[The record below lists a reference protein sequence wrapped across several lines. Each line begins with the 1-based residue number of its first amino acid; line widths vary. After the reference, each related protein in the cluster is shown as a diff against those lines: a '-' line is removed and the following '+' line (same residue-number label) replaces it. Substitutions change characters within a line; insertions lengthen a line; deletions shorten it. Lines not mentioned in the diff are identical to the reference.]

1 MQSFSERD
9 GDAEHPFFTEV
20 EIFRHIGHGHIAAHE
35 NGGGGF
41 GKRGRL
47 EKIELALLHFLYAV
61 VIARGRESERE
72 RRHLNLLKM
81 NGFDIFIEVEGVE
94 MREKFGDG
102 LGIALLCGALIAFTY
117 TRRTRFTQS
126 LVLAVILLPFAVQTV
141 IMLVNGNVGTGVAV
155 AGAFGLVR
163 FRSAPGNAKDI
174 SVIFVAMAVGLACGS
189 GYIALSVLFTV
200 IACAVLY
207 LLVFFH
213 IGADRSGEKELSITI
228 PESLDY
234 TEVFDDIFK
243 EYTIHAELTEVKT
256 ASLGSLYKLHYRV
269 RLANDRNEKGFL
281 DALRCRNGNLEVRC
295 GQPHT
300 PVEQL

>member
-1 MQSFSERD
+1 METVFASFTSS
-9 GDAEHPFFTEV
+9 GITVSSF
-20 EIFRHIGHGHIAAHE
+20 
-35 NGGGGF
+35 
-41 GKRGRL
+41 
-47 EKIELALLHFLYAV
+47 LLCSLV
-61 VIARGRESERE
+61 
-72 RRHLNLLKM
+72 
-81 NGFDIFIEVEGVE
+81 
-94 MREKFGDG
+94 
-102 LGIALLCGALIAFTY
+102 ALLCGALIAFTY

-141 IMLVNGNVGTGVAV
+141 IMLVNGNVGTGV
-155 AGAFGLVR
+155 
-163 FRSAPGNAKDI
+163 APGNAKDI

-234 TEVFDDIFK
+234 TEVFEDIFK

-269 RLANDRNEKGFL
+269 RLADDRNEKVFL

>member
-1 MQSFSERD
+1 METMFASFTSS
-9 GDAEHPFFTEV
+9 GITV
-20 EIFRHIGHGHIAAHE
+20 SS
-35 NGGGGF
+35 
-41 GKRGRL
+41 
-47 EKIELALLHFLYAV
+47 FLICSLV
-61 VIARGRESERE
+61 
-72 RRHLNLLKM
+72 
-81 NGFDIFIEVEGVE
+81 
-94 MREKFGDG
+94 
-102 LGIALLCGALIAFTY
+102 ALLCGALIAFTY

-207 LLVFFH
+207 LLVFFR

-269 RLANDRNEKGFL
+269 RLADDCNEKEFL